1 MAFQQ
6 GHVHVKNKQTSTS
19 MLFQA
24 ERPPVQR
31 CEEDHLWC
39 DGVKAR
45 RPGSWNRNNK
55 GESGHRSGQRAKE
68 RAHMGPMGSGKDYV
82 LSLDVAVRDDEQ
94 RRPETR
100 KWATGLF
107 TDPFISFCL
116 SYFFSSFKELGT
128 LIILPFSLHSHP
140 LCRWGKM
147 WSKLRTL
154 MKDRK

>member
-6 GHVHVKNKQTSTS
+6 EHVHVKHKWISMS

-31 CEEDHLWC
+31 CEGDHLWC

-45 RPGSWNRNNK
+45 RAGSWNRKDK
-55 GESGHRSGQRAKE
+55 GESGHRSGPRAKE
-68 RAHMGPMGSGKDYV
+68 RAHTGPMGSGKDYG
-82 LSLDVAVRDDEQ
+82 LPWGVAVWDEEQ

-116 SYFFSSFKELGT
+116 SYFFSKFKELGT
-128 LIILPFSLHSHP
+128 LIILPFSLYSLP
-140 LCRWGKM
+140 LYRWGKM
-147 WSKLRTL
+147 CVSKVKGSDER
-154 MKDRK
+154 

>member
-6 GHVHVKNKQTSTS
+6 GHVPVKNKRISTS

-31 CEEDHLWC
+31 CEGDHLWC
-39 DGVKAR
+39 DVVKAR
-45 RPGSWNRNNK
+45 RPGSWNRKNK
-55 GESGHRSGQRAKE
+55 GESGRRSGQRAKE
-68 RAHMGPMGSGKDYV
+68 RAHTHPMGSGKDYG
-82 LSLDVAVRDDEQ
+82 LPLDVVVRDDEQ

-116 SYFFSSFKELGT
+116 SYFFSKFKELGT
-128 LIILPFSLHSHP
+128 LIILPFSLYSLP

-147 WSKLRTL
+147 CPKLRAL